1 MERQDG
7 LKGKLRITVSPDR
20 IGVLIGSKGN
30 VKKMVEE
37 DLNVKINV
45 DSTTGV
51 VEIEPK
57 PGADITRVLKA
68 RDFVRAIA
76 YGFSPKRALRLLD
89 EMQTLEVIDL
99 KEFYRRREDLV
110 RVKGRIIGESG
121 KARRM
126 IEEMAGAGISIYD
139 HYVAIIGDFEQARI
153 AREAVLM
160 LINGRQHR
168 TVYNFLK
175 AKNAELKR
183 REWGLW
189 LPS

>member
-1 MERQDG
+1 MEHQGG
-7 LKGKLRITVSPDR
+7 LRGKLRIPVSPDR
-20 IGVLIGSKGN
+20 IGVLIGNKGN
-30 VKKMVEE
+30 VKRKVEE
-37 DLNVKINV
+37 ALNVKINI

-57 PGADITRVLKA
+57 PNTDITSVLKT

-89 EMQTLEVIDL
+89 EMQTLEIIDL

-121 KARRM
+121 KARQM
-126 IEEMAGAGISIYD
+126 IEEMAGADISIYD
-139 HYVAIIGDFEQARI
+139 HYVAIIGDFEQVRI
-153 AREAVLM
+153 AREAVMM

-175 AKNAELKR
+175 TKNAELKR